1 MSTTDLLFELGTEEL
16 PAGEIDSMVTAL
28 YEGILN
34 GLNAEGLP
42 FAEAQYF
49 STPRRLAVLV
59 RGVAVKGPDIQRSVV
74 GPPLSAAQ
82 DSEGRWTK
90 AAEGFARKQGV
101 APDALA
107 IVEEQGVARIVAHV
121 SQNGADAAAVVPDIV
136 ARSVMAIPV
145 SKRMRWGRS
154 RHEFLRPVQWLVLML
169 GEQTL
174 PLTLFGLSSSNESRG
189 HRFHH
194 NSAVQI
200 SSPDSYQ
207 EALRAAHVLCDADER
222 RNLIA
227 EQVSALAGT
236 KESVALAD
244 DLLDEVAG
252 LVEWP
257 VALRG
262 SFDERFLEVPAQALI
277 SAMKSHQKYFHL
289 TDTTT
294 GALLP
299 AFVTVSNIESRSPSE
314 VIAGNERVIRPRLS
328 DAAFFFS
335 NDKNTPL
342 ASRQERLGSVV
353 FQHKLGTLLDKT
365 HRIAKVASRLAAQM
379 DADAELTQRATELC
393 KCDLVS
399 EMVLEFPELQ
409 GIAGSLYAAHDGEP
423 HAVAEAI
430 QSHYLPRFAGD
441 QLPSSAEACAVALA
455 DRVDTLV
462 GIFGIGEPPTGSKD
476 PFALRRASLG
486 IIRIL
491 IERSQPLPLRELLH
505 YAFEQHTAE
514 LAPDTVETV
523 LHYILERLGNWYDDA
538 GIHISVVRAVL
549 ATEGTDLFDI
559 DLRVKALAAFAQ
571 KDTAEHLAAANKRVA
586 NILAKAGS
594 LDGTGVDA
602 DLLTEAE
609 ETALLRAM
617 TELDATIRPLLLEQQ
632 YELALGHLA
641 QLRAPVDDF
650 FESVMVNSDE
660 PAVRLNRLRL
670 LSTLRGLFTR
680 VADLALLN
688 PAME

>member
-34 GLNAEGLP
+34 GLNDEGLP

-82 DSEGRWTK
+82 NSEGRWTK

-121 SQNGADAAAVVPDIV
+121 SQRGADAEAVVPDIV

-200 SSPDSYQ
+200 SSPAKYQ

-227 EQVSALAGT
+227 EQVSALAGPS
-236 KESVALAD
+236 ESVALAD

-289 TDTTT
+289 TDATT
-294 GALLP
+294 GSLLP
-299 AFVTVSNIESRSPSE
+299 AFVTVSNIQSRSPSE

-365 HRIAKVASRLAAQM
+365 HRIAKVASRLAAQWT
-379 DADAELTQRATELC
+379 LTQ
-393 KCDLVS
+393 S
-399 EMVLEFPELQ
+399 
-409 GIAGSLYAAHDGEP
+409 
-423 HAVAEAI
+423 
-430 QSHYLPRFAGD
+430 
-441 QLPSSAEACAVALA
+441 
-455 DRVDTLV
+455 
-462 GIFGIGEPPTGSKD
+462 
-476 PFALRRASLG
+476 
-486 IIRIL
+486 
-491 IERSQPLPLRELLH
+491 
-505 YAFEQHTAE
+505 
-514 LAPDTVETV
+514 
-523 LHYILERLGNWYDDA
+523 
-538 GIHISVVRAVL
+538 
-549 ATEGTDLFDI
+549 
-559 DLRVKALAAFAQ
+559 
-571 KDTAEHLAAANKRVA
+571 
-586 NILAKAGS
+586 
-594 LDGTGVDA
+594 
-602 DLLTEAE
+602 
-609 ETALLRAM
+609 
-617 TELDATIRPLLLEQQ
+617 
-632 YELALGHLA
+632 
-641 QLRAPVDDF
+641 
-650 FESVMVNSDE
+650 
-660 PAVRLNRLRL
+660 
-670 LSTLRGLFTR
+670 
-680 VADLALLN
+680 
-688 PAME
+688 

>member
-1 MSTTDLLFELGTEEL
+1 MLKRS
-16 PAGEIDSMVTAL
+16 IS
-28 YEGILN
+28 
-34 GLNAEGLP
+34 
-42 FAEAQYF
+42 
-49 STPRRLAVLV
+49 PRRAP
-59 RGVAVKGPDIQRSVV
+59 GGAGFEGCVKGPDIQRSVV

-121 SQNGADAAAVVPDIV
+121 SQKVPTQRQWSLILLPGLSWPS
-136 ARSVMAIPV
+136 RFQG
-145 SKRMRWGRS
+145 MRWGRS

-200 SSPDSYQ
+200 SSPDGYQ

-236 KESVALAD
+236 NESVALAD

-365 HRIAKVASRLAAQM
+365 HRIARS
-379 DADAELTQRATELC
+379 
-393 KCDLVS
+393 
-399 EMVLEFPELQ
+399 P
-409 GIAGSLYAAHDGEP
+409 
-423 HAVAEAI
+423 
-430 QSHYLPRFAGD
+430 
-441 QLPSSAEACAVALA
+441 
-455 DRVDTLV
+455 
-462 GIFGIGEPPTGSKD
+462 
-476 PFALRRASLG
+476 LG
-486 IIRIL
+486 CRTNG
-491 IERSQPLPLRELLH
+491 R
-505 YAFEQHTAE
+505 
-514 LAPDTVETV
+514 
-523 LHYILERLGNWYDDA
+523 
-538 GIHISVVRAVL
+538 
-549 ATEGTDLFDI
+549 
-559 DLRVKALAAFAQ
+559 
-571 KDTAEHLAAANKRVA
+571 
-586 NILAKAGS
+586 
-594 LDGTGVDA
+594 
-602 DLLTEAE
+602 
-609 ETALLRAM
+609 
-617 TELDATIRPLLLEQQ
+617 
-632 YELALGHLA
+632 
-641 QLRAPVDDF
+641 
-650 FESVMVNSDE
+650 
-660 PAVRLNRLRL
+660 
-670 LSTLRGLFTR
+670 
-680 VADLALLN
+680 
-688 PAME
+688 